1 MSNARSYQQLLVQCD
16 DKSSL
21 LVAQAVVFR
30 KEGEET
36 EKSTLCPGNY
46 LKEEHTKTYR
56 EKIHDDP

>member
-1 MSNARSYQQLLVQCD
+1 VQCD